1 MYVTTGIFK
10 NTGICNL
17 LFRFSLL
24 FNNYDLDLKPKKDQT
39 DSHGTADPK
48 PYMLRPY
55 YRRNQT
61 GEIYDPYDQTS
72 VDAFKLRLVI
82 QKRVDYQ
89 GDHSNV
95 NDYHW
100 LLSTDPDGMSW

>member
-1 MYVTTGIFK
+1 MK
-10 NTGICNL
+10 NYRILIKYGCFFVPRIYYY
-17 LFRFSLL
+17 
-24 FNNYDLDLKPKKDQT
+24 YDLDFKPKKDQT
-39 DSHGTADPK
+39 ESDGTADPK

-72 VDAFKLRLVI
+72 VDALKSRYLI

-89 GDHSNV
+89 GEHSEV

-100 LLSTDPDGMSW
+100 LLSKDNDGISW